1 MTAVERDEARRR
13 YVAERPGYE
22 ELAKAVA
29 RHIQLLAIKEQLGCS
44 VTYRAKDVSS
54 FVKKFI
60 EKDLA
65 NPWSEIYDKAG
76 VRIVV
81 RHSGDLDKAVR
92 LVADNL
98 SPLWSIDDR
107 EDERGEDLLRYPR
120 LHFQVGAS
128 ALPSNFGYG
137 SDDNRSCEIQ
147 IRTAAAD
154 LWASMSHKFLYKP
167 SAELPKH
174 VRRSLYG
181 LLALVEVYDREVER
195 AVAELARLPDHLLN
209 SVVDQAER
217 IYYTFCATSYNLELS
232 REIIAVI
239 LQAVDEEEQPQYGEM
254 LADFASR
261 ERHRLTQI
269 FQHYGPVTAVGAE
282 GSFVLVGQPEGI
294 AIFERLSAAPLRLSA
309 AWNSH
314 LPEELLLEMK
324 SLW

>member
-1 MTAVERDEARRR
+1 VTAEARDEARRR
-13 YVAERPGYE
+13 YVAERPEYE
-22 ELAKAVA
+22 NLARAVA
-29 RHIQLLAIKEQLGCS
+29 RHIQILAVKEQLGCS

-54 FVKKFI
+54 FVKKII
-60 EKDLA
+60 EKDLVD
-65 NPWSEIYDKAG
+65 PWNDIYDKAG
-76 VRIVV
+76 VRVIV
-81 RHSGDLDKAVR
+81 RHSGDLDKAVS
-92 LVADNL
+92 LIEGNL
-98 SPLWSIDDR
+98 TPFWSIDDR
-107 EDERGEDLLRYPR
+107 ENEEGEDKLRYPR
-120 LHFQVGAS
+120 LHFQIRAS
-128 ALPSNFGYG
+128 ALPSDFGYK
-137 SDDNRSCEIQ
+137 SDDDRSCEIQ
-147 IRTAAAD
+147 VRTAAAN

-167 SAELPKH
+167 SGELPRN

-232 REIIAVI
+232 REVLAVV
-239 LQAVDEEEQPQYGEM
+239 LQAVAEDERPQYGEV

-261 ERHRLTQI
+261 ERHRLAQI
-269 FQHYGPVTAVGAE
+269 YQQYGPVTQSGAE

-294 AIFERLSAAPLRLSA
+294 AIFERLSTAPMLLA
-309 AWNSH
+309 DVWNSH